1 MNKIKINKL
10 LTERYLKKI
19 EVIFETLSL
28 EKYNLLERILEDFY
42 EEVYTDAFEDGEN
55 NIKFLV

>member
-1 MNKIKINKL
+1 MNKIRINKL

-19 EVIFETLSL
+19 EVIFGTFSL

-42 EEVYTDAFEDGEN
+42 GEVYFYGFEDGED

>member
-19 EVIFETLSL
+19 EIVFGTLSL
-28 EKYNLLERILEDFY
+28 EKYNFLERILEEFY
-42 EEVYTDAFEDGEN
+42 EEVYSYGFEDGEN
-55 NIKFLV
+55 NIEFLV